1 MPRKRPAIGK
11 RQLKK
16 MTRQAIQDKLESLGL
31 ECEDLKAG
39 SINYTVARFK
49 GEPNQ
54 IVAAIYGSIRDCA
67 SIWVKEAAFQSIKG
81 ELLTNHPEATIE
93 DVSLFRRGFQ
103 WSVHVKS
110 PTDPLIEKVITSAV
124 HHGQARLDKTLKRRA
139 EDARREQARAEREA
153 AMAERKRDWKSPEM
167 SK

>member
-1 MPRKRPAIGK
+1 
-11 RQLKK
+11 
-16 MTRQAIQDKLESLGL
+16 MTRQAIQDRLESFGL

-67 SIWVKEAAFQSIKG
+67 SIWVKEAAFQDIKP
-81 ELLTNHPEATIE
+81 ELLRDFPEATVE

-103 WSVHVKS
+103 WSVHIKS
-110 PTDPLIEKVITSAV
+110 PTDPLIEKVIDSAV
-124 HHGQARLDKTLKRRA
+124 IHGQHRLNKTIKRRH

-153 AMAERKRDWKSPEM
+153 AMAERKRDWKE
-167 SK
+167 

>member
-16 MTRQAIQDKLESLGL
+16 MTRQAIQDRLESLGL
-31 ECEDLKAG
+31 ECENLKAG
-39 SINYTVARFK
+39 SITYTVARFK

-54 IVAAIYGSIRDCA
+54 IVAAIYGSIKDCA
-67 SIWVKEAAFQSIKG
+67 SIWVKEAAFQDIKP
-81 ELLTNHPEATIE
+81 ELLRDFPEATVE

-103 WSVHVKS
+103 WSVHIKS
-110 PTDPLIEKVITSAV
+110 PTDPLIEKVIDSAV
-124 HHGQARLDKTLKRRA
+124 VHGQERLNKTLKRRT

-153 AMAERKRDWKSPEM
+153 AMAERKRDWKA
-167 SK
+167 